1 MTNMEQ
7 INGVTF
13 EEYASAC
20 GQLAQGMSEEQVMS
34 VLGMEKPVWA
44 DTLARWGQRLGEL
57 MTKDMAYAT
66 KYGELFADPHHGRF
80 ATAQGSATG
89 ISELLT
95 LVPDHDT
102 YERIFWHLAVASQ
115 HGVDTRS
122 VLPEYGLDI
131 GKWGTLNM
139 HYMKQGLGGL
149 DPDDPNYS
157 ERFQLLEARTQHWQR
172 HWEEHF
178 KDLKADLSSDI
189 TF

>member
-1 MTNMEQ
+1 MPPDERPMVCQFAAEPP
-7 INGVTF
+7 
-13 EEYASAC
+13 
-20 GQLAQGMSEEQVMS
+20 QGS
-34 VLGMEKPVWA
+34 LPHGRWA

-131 GKWGTLNM
+131 GK
-139 HYMKQGLGGL
+139 
-149 DPDDPNYS
+149 S
-157 ERFQLLEARTQHWQR
+157 
-172 HWEEHF
+172 
-178 KDLKADLSSDI
+178 ADLVVLDSASPESAVAEL
-189 TF
+189 TPVLYAFKRGRKTVSRQPAMLHRPH